1 MEMKSPF
8 KQNISSFLNNKD
20 TANKNSY
27 FKFKDYHFDN
37 NLNLQNNNQNN
48 IKNNYPIQNYLNNN
62 LGIIKE
68 TMSNYSS
75 TQKSNNKNILEEIK
89 SRYYQ
94 SNKNNFQRPIYHN
107 YDEKLNFRMKK
118 EFLSKKIFF
127 FKF

>member
-1 MEMKSPF
+1 MKSPF

>member
-1 MEMKSPF
+1 MKSPF

-94 SNKNNFQRPIYHN
+94 SNKKNFQRPIYHN

>member
-1 MEMKSPF
+1 MKSPF

-75 TQKSNNKNILEEIK
+75 NTKKNNENILEDFQK
-89 SRYYQ
+89 RYYQ
-94 SNKNNFQRPIYHN
+94 SNKKNFQRPIYHN

>member
-94 SNKNNFQRPIYHN
+94 SNKKNFQRPIYHN

>member
-94 SNKNNFQRPIYHN
+94 SNKKNFQRPIYHN
-107 YDEKLNFRMKK
+107 YDEKFNFRMKN

>member
-1 MEMKSPF
+1 MKSPF

-75 TQKSNNKNILEEIK
+75 TQKSNNKNILEESK

-94 SNKNNFQRPIYHN
+94 SNKKNFQRPIYHN

>member
-1 MEMKSPF
+1 
-8 KQNISSFLNNKD
+8 
-20 TANKNSY
+20 
-27 FKFKDYHFDN
+27 
-37 NLNLQNNNQNN
+37 
-48 IKNNYPIQNYLNNN
+48 
-62 LGIIKE
+62 
-68 TMSNYSS
+68 MSNYSS

-94 SNKNNFQRPIYHN
+94 SNKKNFQRPIYHN

>member
-1 MEMKSPF
+1 MKSPF

-68 TMSNYSS
+68 TMSDYSS

-94 SNKNNFQRPIYHN
+94 SNKKNFQRPIYHN

>member
-75 TQKSNNKNILEEIK
+75 TQQSNNKNILEEIK

-94 SNKNNFQRPIYHN
+94 SNKKNFQRPIYHN